1 MQLDGKY
8 ALVTGAAGGV
18 GRAVVRRLVS
28 EGCNVW
34 ACARGHNDEFLEW
47 TRCAASECRGDIYP
61 LFFDL
66 RDSEG
71 MKEAVKEVRRSRH
84 SLDIVVNN
92 AGTIGQV
99 ASFGMTSIEKVAET
113 FEINLFSQMRLTQL
127 LLRLISKGASI
138 VNISSF
144 VAEGNVAGQ
153 YGYGCSKAA
162 MIAWTK
168 MLARE
173 LAGKARVNAIAPG
186 VIETGMLDALDR
198 DYINEMNEA
207 VLMHRAAT
215 PEEIADGVLF
225 LASGMSTYITGI
237 ILPIQGGGFLRKWE
251 K

>member
-1 MQLDGKY
+1 MLLDGKY

-18 GRAVVRRLVS
+18 GRAIVHRFIS

-34 ACARGHNDEFLEW
+34 ACARGHSDEFLEW
-47 TRCAASECRGDIYP
+47 VRCASSECRGNINP

-66 RDSEG
+66 RNSIG
-71 MKEAVKEVRRSRH
+71 MKEAVKEIRRSGH

-92 AGTIGQV
+92 AGTIGQIS
-99 ASFGMTSIEKVAET
+99 SFGMTSMDKVVET
-113 FEINLFSQMRLTQL
+113 FETNLFSQMRLTQL
-127 LLRLISKGASI
+127 LLRLTAKEASI
-138 VNISSF
+138 VNVSSF
-144 VAEGNVAGQ
+144 VAEGGVAGQ

-162 MIAWTK
+162 MITWTK

-173 LAGKARVNAIAPG
+173 LAGKVRVNAVAPG

-198 DYINEMNEA
+198 DYINKMNEA
-207 VLMHRAAT
+207 SLMHRAAT

-225 LASGMSTYITGI
+225 LASSMSTYITGI
-237 ILPIQGGGFLRKWE
+237 VLPIQGGGFLQRWE